1 MPSVGSRSGP
11 VMTVDAFVR
20 TVDRTPITAG
30 TRRNLQAGLLGGENG
45 RLTGALVPHTSE
57 MTPPPE
63 PDAPDDAIDEAL
75 QETFP
80 ASDAPANTGETGIRV
95 GRIEPDAALAVHHD
109 EAARQFVVAVGGE
122 RAYLQYEESPRA
134 TTIIHT

>member
-20 TVDRTPITAG
+20 TLDRTPFNPRI
-30 TRRNLQAGLLGGENG
+30 RRNRQAGLGEAKNG
-45 RLTGALVPHTSE
+45 RLAVARVPHTSQ

-63 PDAPDDAIDEAL
+63 PNGPDDAIDEAL
-75 QETFP
+75 RETFP

-122 RAYLQYEESPRA
+122 R
-134 TTIIHT
+134 